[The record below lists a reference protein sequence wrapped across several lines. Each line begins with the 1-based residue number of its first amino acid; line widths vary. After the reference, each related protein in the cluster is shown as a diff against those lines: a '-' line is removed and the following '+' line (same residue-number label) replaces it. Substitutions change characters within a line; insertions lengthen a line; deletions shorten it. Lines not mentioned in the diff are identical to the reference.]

1 VSKRL
6 IVTADD
12 FGRALEI
19 NQAVEDAHTNGILT
33 AASLMVTGAA
43 LDDAVE
49 RARRLPSLGVG
60 LHITL
65 VDGAPALPPAQVP
78 DLVGP
83 DGRFT
88 SDLVRLGTRI
98 FLLPHV
104 RAQVKAELGA
114 QFELYRQTGLPMAH
128 VDSHHH
134 YHLHP
139 TVFAIMLPLAV
150 EYGAKGV
157 RVPWESPL
165 PSWRARGEGLGRRLM
180 NGVFH
185 WRRASAMRAAIRR
198 AGLVANDRVFGVN
211 DSGGMDRQCL
221 LDLLGA
227 LPDGLNELYG
237 HPATARWADRPM
249 PVQYRVADE
258 YRALVD
264 PAVKAKAAASG
275 AVLTHFAREAGR

>member
-1 VSKRL
+1 MSKRL

-12 FGRALEI
+12 FGRCLEI
-19 NQAVEDAHTNGILT
+19 NQAVEHAHTAGILT

-43 LDDAVE
+43 LSDAVE
-49 RARRLPSLGVG
+49 RARRLPDLGVG
-60 LHITL
+60 LHVTL
-65 VDGAPALPPAQVP
+65 VDGTPALPPGQVP

-88 SDLVRLGTRI
+88 TDLVRLGTRI
-98 FLLPHV
+98 FLLPKV
-104 RAQVKAELGA
+104 RAQVKAELRA
-114 QFELYRQTGLPMAH
+114 QFELYRATSLPMAH

-165 PSWRARGEGLGRRLM
+165 ASWRARRRDLGTRIANGL
-180 NGVFH
+180 FH
-185 WRRASAMRAAIRR
+185 YRRASAMRRAIRQ

-211 DSGGMDRQCL
+211 DSGAMDRDCL
-221 LDLLGA
+221 LDILGA
-227 LPDGLNELYG
+227 LPDGLTELYG

-249 PVQYRVADE
+249 PERYRVADE
-258 YRALVD
+258 YRALID
-264 PAVKAKAAASG
+264 PAVRERLAASG
-275 AVLTHFAREAGR
+275 ARLTHFAREAGR